1 MPTTGVDVSISEKLA
16 NPGGHPQHENAHLPA
31 GWTPSVTYAADGT
44 AEAITIGPGI
54 PTDDEAAADLAQL
67 GVTIPEGF
75 RARLSSVTHDPAAWI
90 RRGQGLDAETIEVTR
105 RKWVIEPAP
114 AATEHL
120 DISELITS
128 IGKKR
133 PTIKTATGGVTAII
147 AIADLQLGESDR
159 AGGVSTDDTLT
170 ALFNAFDQA
179 THHIKRDIKRGH
191 VTEIAATFLGDCV
204 QGFLSQ
210 NGTLTW
216 RTDLTVTEMLRVY
229 RRVALEL
236 IKRLADLGVPLQVIA
251 VGGNHGEATR
261 NPQTRYDD
269 NHDVEAV
276 IAVAD
281 TLQAVGGYD
290 HVTFTFPTPDD
301 DMVTVKLQDGTV
313 LTCVHGHQWT
323 GPASSAAKWWAGQAL
338 GRTRH
343 TGDILLSGHRHH
355 LYLEDIGGRW
365 AITAPA
371 MVGPSA
377 WWTRKTGQQSRRGLL
392 TLEAAAGTITNWR
405 LF

>member
-1 MPTTGVDVSISEKLA
+1 M
-16 NPGGHPQHENAHLPA
+16 
-31 GWTPSVTYAADGT
+31 
-44 AEAITIGPGI
+44 
-54 PTDDEAAADLAQL
+54 
-67 GVTIPEGF
+67 
-75 RARLSSVTHDPAAWI
+75 RARLASVSHDPAAWI

-114 AATEHL
+114 PSSTPADLTELMAA
-120 DISELITS
+120 
-128 IGKKR
+128 IGKRR
-133 PTIKTATGGVTAII
+133 PTVKTTTGGVTAVLG
-147 AIADLQLGESDR
+147 IADLQLGESDR
-159 AGGVSTDDTLT
+159 GAGNVSTDDTLT
-170 ALFNAFDQA
+170 ALFTAFDQA
-179 THHIKRDIKRGH
+179 VDRLKRDIRRGH
-191 VTEIAATFLGDCV
+191 VTELAAVFLGDCV

-210 NGTLTW
+210 HGTLTW

-281 TLQAVGGYD
+281 TLKAVGGYD
-290 HVTFTFPTPDD
+290 HVTFTFPAPDD
-301 DMVTVKLQDGTV
+301 DMVTVALQDGTV

-323 GPASSAAKWWAGQAL
+323 GPASAAAKWWAGQAL

-355 LYLEDIGGRW
+355 LYVEDIGGRW
-365 AITAPA
+365 AATAPA
-371 MVGPSA
+371 MVGLSA

-392 TLEAAAGTITNWR
+392 VLEAAHHTITDWR
-405 LF
+405 LH

>member
-1 MPTTGVDVSISEKLA
+1 MSLSERFTDTGSSDQA
-16 NPGGHPQHENAHLPA
+16 PAHHLPN
-31 GWTPSVTYAADGT
+31 GWSPSVTYSADGS
-44 AEAITIGPGI
+44 AEVVTIGPGV
-54 PTDDEAAADLAQL
+54 PTDDQAADELATL
-67 GVTIPEGF
+67 GVSIPEGF
-75 RARLSSVTHDPAAWI
+75 KARLASVSHDPAAWI

-114 AATEHL
+114 PTSTPADLTELMAA
-120 DISELITS
+120 
-128 IGKKR
+128 IGKRR
-133 PTIKTATGGVTAII
+133 PTVKTTTGGVTAVLG
-147 AIADLQLGESDR
+147 IADLQLGESDR
-159 AGGVSTDDTLT
+159 GAGNVSTDDTLT
-170 ALFNAFDQA
+170 ALFTAFDQA
-179 THHIKRDIKRGH
+179 VDRLRRDIRRGH
-191 VTEIAATFLGDCV
+191 VTELAAVFLGDCV

-210 NGTLTW
+210 HGTLTW
-216 RTDLTVTEMLRVY
+216 RTDLTITEMLRVY

-236 IKRLADLGVPLQVIA
+236 IKRLADLGVPMQVIA

-281 TLQAVGGYD
+281 TLAAVGGYE
-290 HVTFTFPTPDD
+290 HVTFTFPAPDD
-301 DMVTVKLQDGTV
+301 DMVTVALQDGTV

-323 GPASSAAKWWAGQAL
+323 GPASAAAKWWAGQAL

-355 LYLEDIGGRW
+355 LYVEDIGGRW
-365 AITAPA
+365 AATAPA
-371 MVGPSA
+371 MVGLSA

-392 TLEAAAGTITNWR
+392 VLEAAHHTITDWR
-405 LF
+405 LH

>member
-1 MPTTGVDVSISEKLA
+1 MSLSERFT
-16 NPGGHPQHENAHLPA
+16 NPGGADQAPAHHLPN
-31 GWTPSVTYAADGT
+31 GWSPSVTYAADGS
-44 AEAITIGPGI
+44 AEVVTIGPGV
-54 PTDDEAAADLAQL
+54 PTDDQAAEELAAL
-67 GVTIPEGF
+67 GVTVPPHM
-75 RARLSSVTHDPAAWI
+75 RARLASVSHDPAAWI

-114 AATEHL
+114 PERATV
-120 DISELITS
+120 DIDELIAA
-128 IGKKR
+128 IGKRR
-133 PTIKTATGGVTAII
+133 PTIKEPRQGGVTAVL

-159 AGGVSTDDTLT
+159 GAGHVSTDDTL
-170 ALFNAFDQA
+170 AHLFAAFDDA
-179 THHIKRDIKRGH
+179 VAHLKRDVKRGH
-191 VTEIAATFLGDCV
+191 VTEIAAVFLGDCV

-236 IKRLADLGVPLQVIA
+236 ITRLANLGLPLQVVA

-281 TLQAVGGYD
+281 TLAAVGGYE
-290 HVTFTFPTPDD
+290 HVTFTFPAPDD
-301 DMVTVKLQDGTV
+301 DMVTVQLHDGTV
-313 LTCVHGHQWT
+313 LTCIHGHQWT
-323 GPASSAAKWWAGQAL
+323 GPASAAAKWWAGQAL

-355 LYLEDIGGRW
+355 LYVEDIGGRW
-365 AITAPA
+365 ACTAPA
-371 MVGPSA
+371 MVGLSA

-392 TLEAAAGTITNWR
+392 ILEAARHTVTDWR
-405 LF
+405 LH

>member
-1 MPTTGVDVSISEKLA
+1 MSLSERFT
-16 NPGGHPQHENAHLPA
+16 NPGGGDQAPAHHLPN
-31 GWTPSVTYAADGT
+31 GWSPSVTYAADGS
-44 AEAITIGPGI
+44 AEIVTIGPGV
-54 PTDDEAAADLAQL
+54 PTDDDAAHDLATL
-67 GVTIPEGF
+67 GVTVPAGM
-75 RARLSSVTHDPAAWI
+75 RARLSSVSHDPAAWI

-114 AATEHL
+114 PERATA
-120 DISELITS
+120 DIDELIAA
-128 IGKKR
+128 IGKRR
-133 PTIKTATGGVTAII
+133 PVVKEPREGGVTAVLG
-147 AIADLQLGESDR
+147 IADLQLGESDR
-159 AGGVSTDDTLT
+159 AGGVSTDDTL
-170 ALFNAFDQA
+170 AHLFAAFDDAVAQL
-179 THHIKRDIKRGH
+179 KRDMKRGH
-191 VTEIAATFLGDCV
+191 VTEIAAVFLGDCV

-210 NGTLTW
+210 HGTLTW

-236 IKRLADLGVPLQVIA
+236 VTRLANLGLPLQVVA

-281 TLQAVGGYD
+281 TLAAVGGYE
-290 HVTFTFPTPDD
+290 HVTFTFPAPDD
-301 DMVTVKLQDGTV
+301 DMVTVQLHDGTV
-313 LTCVHGHQWT
+313 LTCIHGHQWT
-323 GPASSAAKWWAGQAL
+323 GPASAAAKWWAGQAL

-355 LYLEDIGGRW
+355 LYVEDIGGRW

-371 MVGPSA
+371 MVGLSA

-392 TLEAAAGTITNWR
+392 VLEAAHHTITDWR
-405 LF
+405 LH

>member
-1 MPTTGVDVSISEKLA
+1 VTLSERFT
-16 NPGGHPQHENAHLPA
+16 NPGGGQQAPTHHLPN
-31 GWTPSVTYAADGT
+31 GWSPSVTYAADGS
-44 AEAITIGPGI
+44 AEVVTIGPGV
-54 PTDDEAAADLAQL
+54 PTDDQAAEELATL
-67 GVTIPEGF
+67 GVTVPEGF
-75 RARLSSVTHDPAAWI
+75 RARLSAVTHDPAAWM
-90 RRGQGLDAETIEVTR
+90 RHGQGLDAVTEQVTR

-114 AATEHL
+114 AAREPV
-120 DISELITS
+120 DISELIAA
-128 IGKKR
+128 IGKRR
-133 PTIKTATGGVTAII
+133 PTVKEPATGGVTAVLG
-147 AIADLQLGESDR
+147 IADLQLGESDR
-159 AGGVSTDDTLT
+159 GAGNVSTDDTLA
-170 ALFNAFDQA
+170 ALFTAFDEA
-179 THHIKRDIKRGH
+179 TERLKRDVRRGH
-191 VTEIAATFLGDCV
+191 VTEIVAVFLGDCV

-210 NGTLTW
+210 HGTLTW

-236 IKRLADLGVPLQVIA
+236 VTRLANLGLPLQVVA

-281 TLQAVGGYD
+281 TLAAVGGYE
-290 HVTFTFPTPDD
+290 HVTFTFPAPDD
-301 DMVTVKLQDGTV
+301 DMVTVALQDGTV
-313 LTCVHGHQWT
+313 LTCLHGHQWT
-323 GPASSAAKWWAGQAL
+323 GPASAAAKWWAGQAL

-365 AITAPA
+365 AVTAPA
-371 MVGPSA
+371 MVGLSA

-392 TLEAAAGTITNWR
+392 VIEAAQHTITDWR
-405 LF
+405 LH